1 MAKTRDAGEVE
12 ATTVRARTSDGKE
25 GNKTE
30 KTTEPKDDLTARQT
44 RIRYLAGRA
53 REKARKRREKRETG
67 LSCLAST
74 KPNARIFIRK
84 ARRYDTSTLRIEC
97 KFKGEKG
104 RQTLSAAGDR
114 PGGVIYDVR
123 KAKENS

>member
-25 GNKTE
+25 GNKTA
-30 KTTEPKDDLTARQT
+30 KTSEPKDDLTARQA
-44 RIRYLAGRA
+44 RIGHLAGRA

-67 LSCLAST
+67 LSCVAST
-74 KPNARIFIRK
+74 KTGARIFIRK

-97 KFKGEKG
+97 ELKRDEG
-104 RQTLSAAGDR
+104 RQTLGAASDR
-114 PGGVIYDVR
+114 LGGVIYDVR